1 MLKHLPNAICIVRIV
16 LTVPTVLALE
26 AQAYEAAVAWFAL
39 AAASDGLDGYLAKK
53 FGWTSELGRV
63 LDPLADKILLVA
75 VFMTCVWQGLVPTW
89 LAVAAIA
96 RDLLLTSGAIAYRLW
111 FGALRGAPSILSKI
125 NTALQIAFLL
135 GALLTAME
143 HIDMPD
149 GLQLLGWVTLFTT
162 VASGLDYAWRFLRL
176 GWQQLAVH

>member
-1 MLKHLPNAICIVRIV
+1 MLQHLPNAICILRIV

-26 AQAYEAAVAWFAL
+26 AQAYEAAVAWFAF

-89 LAVAAIA
+89 LAVAVIA

-111 FGALRGAPSILSKI
+111 FGAVRGAPSILSKI

-143 HIDMPD
+143 HIEMPD
-149 GLQLLGWVTLFTT
+149 VLQVLGWVTLCTT